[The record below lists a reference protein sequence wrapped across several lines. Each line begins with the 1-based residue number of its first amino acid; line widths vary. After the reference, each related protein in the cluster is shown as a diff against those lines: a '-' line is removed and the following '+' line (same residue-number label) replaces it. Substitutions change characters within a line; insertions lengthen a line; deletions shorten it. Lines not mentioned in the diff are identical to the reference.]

1 MGAARAE
8 QGRIAGWVLVML
20 GASLTMLSFVDRRPI
35 SQPFPKLAP
44 EVIVRPKPVA
54 NDFQFVK
61 APYPYEHTPWPYE
74 RKPGGALQLRQQAP

>member
-1 MGAARAE
+1 MAGESADRGRRAGWLLVVVGAA
-8 QGRIAGWVLVML
+8 
-20 GASLTMLSFVDRRPI
+20 LTMLSFVDRRPI

-61 APYPYEHTPWPYE
+61 APYPYEHKPWPYE
-74 RKPGGALQLRQQAP
+74 RQPGGALQLRQQAP